1 MDNACVLSG
10 TPQLAAGCVAL
21 TFDDGPGPRTAELAQ
36 LLRAEQVPATFF
48 VLGESIE
55 RHGQVLDTL
64 RDYGFPIGLHGEQH
78 RPFESAELAAA
89 QLASCRARVADHLS
103 EPVWYRPPY
112 GIGDH
117 PLPGYAGPVGWHAH
131 GRDWDI
137 TYRQGQTVAGCVEDI
152 LAGLART
159 QGGIVLL
166 HDFAPR
172 TEFLARRL
180 TEGRLDLR
188 VLEVTA
194 LLLQR
199 LREDGY
205 QLVGLPGRATGK
217 ITESSE
223 KIG

>member
-10 TPQLAAGCVAL
+10 TPQLAAGQVAL
-21 TFDDGPGPRTAELAQ
+21 TFDDGPGPRTAELAE

-55 RHGQVLDTL
+55 RYGQVLGTV
-64 RDYGFPIGLHGEQH
+64 RDCGHPIALHGEQH
-78 RPFESAELAAA
+78 RPFASAELAAE
-89 QLASCRARVADHLS
+89 QLASCRARLRDYVC
-103 EPVWYRPPY
+103 EPAWFRPPY

-117 PLPGYAGPVGWHAH
+117 PVPGYAGPVGWHAH

-137 TYRQGQTVAGCVEDI
+137 TYRQGQTVAGCVEEI
-152 LAGLART
+152 MATLVATG
-159 QGGIVLL
+159 GGIVLL

-172 TEFLARRL
+172 TEFLARRF
-180 TEGRLDLR
+180 TEGKLDLR

-199 LREDGY
+199 LRDGGFE
-205 QLVGLPGRATGK
+205 LVGLPGTGVSHSAE
-217 ITESSE
+217 TAEN
-223 KIG
+223 IG